1 MSSPR
6 KSESNSESAIQ
17 RINQRYPNGERRVQ
31 KDLAK
36 IPIRRWMVRWIH
48 VPKFRGQFVIC
59 KFMLLFMYPYYLYY
73 SLQTM
78 KSFQRK
84 KSYVL
89 ISLTACVI
97 FFSAFFFFNR
107 CLSLCTSLC
116 IPSPDSLS
124 YIENTL
130 CERKYSGRE
139 NI

>member
-1 MSSPR
+1 MSSLR
-6 KSESNSESAIQ
+6 KFESNSESAIW
-17 RINQRYPNGERRVQ
+17 RINQHYPNREKRVQ
-31 KDLAK
+31 KGLAK
-36 IPIRRWMVRWIH
+36 IPVRRWMVRWIH

-59 KFMLLFMYPYYLYY
+59 KFMLLFMDPYYLYY

-78 KSFQRK
+78 TSFQRK
-84 KSYVL
+84 KSYIL

-97 FFSAFFFFNR
+97 FFLLFFLNR
-107 CLSLCTSLC
+107 GLSLCTSLC

-130 CERKYSGRE
+130 CERNYRGRE